1 MPACFFDPT
10 QNKPIVAIDGPAG
23 AGKST
28 VARLLAKRLGYVY
41 IDTGAMYRSVAL
53 VATRAGIA
61 LDDGEALGE
70 LAEKLDLR
78 FEADGDVNRLFL
90 GEEDASE
97 AIRTPEMSR
106 GSSEV
111 SRWPRVR
118 EAMVAQQRRLGEGGG
133 VVMEGR
139 DIGTV
144 VFPHAGAKFFV
155 TATPEER
162 ARRRTAELKSKGND
176 ADYEQVLCDVIDRDK
191 RDSEREHSPLCQA
204 EDAEE
209 VLTDGLS
216 IDEVL
221 DLLEAKVRERERSS

>member
-1 MPACFFDPT
+1 MPI
-10 QNKPIVAIDGPAG
+10 QEKPIVAIDGPAG

-28 VARLLAKRLGYVY
+28 LARMLAKRLSYVY
-41 IDTGAMYRSVAL
+41 IDTGAMYRAVAL
-53 VATRAGIA
+53 AAARGGLST
-61 LDDGEALGE
+61 DDEEALGA
-70 LAEKLDLR
+70 LAENLALR
-78 FEADGDVNRLFL
+78 FEVDGDVNRLFL
-90 GEEDASE
+90 AGEDVSQ

-118 EAMVAQQRRLGEGGG
+118 AAMVAQQRRLGEGGG

-144 VFPHAGAKFFV
+144 VFPQARAKFFV

-162 ARRRTAELKSKGND
+162 ARRRTEELRSKGAE
-176 ADYEQVLCDVIDRDK
+176 ADYEEVLTEVEDRDR
-191 RDSEREHSPLCQA
+191 RDSEREHSPLRRA

-221 DLLEAKVRERERSS
+221 ALLEHKVHEREASDP

>member
-1 MPACFFDPT
+1 MPL
-10 QNKPIVAIDGPAG
+10 QEKPIVAIDGPAG

-28 VARLLAKRLGYVY
+28 LARMLAKRLGYVY
-41 IDTGAMYRSVAL
+41 IDTGAMYRAVAL
-53 VATRAGIA
+53 AAARAG
-61 LDDGEALGE
+61 LSTEDEEAIGD

-90 GEEDASE
+90 AGVDVSE

-118 EAMVAQQRRLGEGGG
+118 AAMVAQQRRLGDGGG

-144 VFPHAGAKFFV
+144 VFPQSRAKFFV
-155 TATPEER
+155 TASPEER
-162 ARRRTAELKSKGND
+162 ARRRTEELKAKGTE
-176 ADYEQVLCDVIDRDK
+176 ADYEQVLTEVQDRDR
-191 RDSEREHSPLCQA
+191 RDSEREHSPLRMA

-221 DLLEAKVRERERSS
+221 SLLEQKVHAREASVP